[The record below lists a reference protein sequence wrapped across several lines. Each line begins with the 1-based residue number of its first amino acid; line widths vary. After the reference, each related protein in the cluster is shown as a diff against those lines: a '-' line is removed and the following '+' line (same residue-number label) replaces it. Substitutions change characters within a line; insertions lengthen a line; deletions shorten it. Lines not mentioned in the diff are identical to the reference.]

1 MGKHHKNDKLI
12 KAAGTRLRLIREE
25 LDMTQEEVWFQRNIV
40 LSGIENG
47 HKNMTFGTLIELCDL
62 YNISL
67 KEFFKRL
74 GYYD

>member
-1 MGKHHKNDKLI
+1 MSKHYRNERLI
-12 KAAGTRLRLIREE
+12 KAVGTRLRLIREE